1 MEDRL
6 LKIKDALQ
14 IIPISK
20 SAFWERVKGGTLPKP
35 VKIGASTFWKY
46 SDLMVFIA
54 NMPVSECEAQRTVNE
69 AA

>member
-20 SAFWERVKGGTLPKP
+20 SAFWERVKDGTLPKP
-35 VKIGASTFWKY
+35 VKIGASTFWRH
-46 SDLMVFIA
+46 SDLMSFVA
-54 NMPVSECEAQRTVNE
+54 NMAVSECEAQGKTT
-69 AA
+69 AAA